1 MINGFV
7 LNDGRLRRVETPM
20 EGEVA
25 PVWLDL
31 VNPLPH
37 HSRAVEERYG
47 IRMPSRERME
57 EIEESSR
64 LYTDGRA
71 IYMTVSMPVRTELD
85 LPLLVPVTFILTP
98 EVLITVHD
106 YEPRAFQTF
115 PMRTE
120 RIDTGARGAD
130 TVLLALLD
138 AVIDRLA
145 DILES
150 VGREI
155 ENLSRA
161 VLHVIPG
168 EQAKDYRLVL
178 RQIGHH
184 GEVVSHVLQSLI
196 SVERLLV
203 FLGPATTAARFSDKE
218 ARARQKTLGRDARHL
233 GEHANFLS
241 QKINFLLDAT
251 LGMISIEQNDTIKMF
266 SVAAVVFLPP
276 TLIASIY
283 GMNFVDMPELNWY
296 WGYPFAIG
304 LMIFSAWFSY
314 WIFKRRGWL

>member
-1 MINGFV
+1 MINGYV
-7 LNDGRLRRVETPM
+7 LRAGRLRRLE
-20 EGEVA
+20 EGQAAEEA
-25 PVWLDL
+25 PVWIDL

-37 HSRAVEERYG
+37 HSRAIEEQYG
-47 IRMPSRERME
+47 IRVPTRERME

-71 IYMTVSMPVRTELD
+71 IYMTVAVPARTELD
-85 LPLLVPVTFILTP
+85 MPLLVPVTFILTP
-98 EVLITVHD
+98 SVLVTVHD
-106 YEPRAFQTF
+106 YEPKAFQTF
-115 PMRTE
+115 PNRAE
-120 RIDTGARGAD
+120 RIDTGVRDAD

-138 AVIDRLA
+138 AVVDRLA

-150 VGREI
+150 VGRDI
-155 ENLSRA
+155 EKLSRE

-168 EQAKDYRLVL
+168 EHAKDYRLVL
-178 RQIGHH
+178 RDIGRH
-184 GEVVSHVLQSLI
+184 GEIVSHVLQSLV
-196 SVERLLV
+196 SVERMLV
-203 FLGPATTAARFSDKE
+203 FLGPATLGRMSGKDS
-218 ARARQKTLGRDARHL
+218 RARLKMLSRDAHHL

-283 GMNFVDMPELNWY
+283 GMNFADMPELSWHF
-296 WGYPFAIG
+296 GYPFAIG

>member
-1 MINGFV
+1 MIKGFA
-7 LNDGRLRRVETPM
+7 LREGRLTRLEDPLTSDEP
-20 EGEVA
+20 
-25 PVWLDL
+25 PIWIDL
-31 VNPLPH
+31 LNPLPH
-37 HSRAVEERYG
+37 HSRAIEERYG
-47 IRMPSRERME
+47 VRVPSRERME

-64 LYTDGRA
+64 LYGDGRA
-71 IYMTVSMPVRTELD
+71 LYMTVTMPVRTELD

-98 EVLITVHD
+98 RLLVTVHD
-106 YEPRAFQTF
+106 YEPKAFQTF
-115 PMRTE
+115 PARAE
-120 RIDTGARGAD
+120 RIDTGVRDPD
-130 TVLLALLD
+130 TLLLALLD

-155 ENLSRA
+155 ETLSRA

-168 EQAKDYRLVL
+168 EQAKDYRQVL

-184 GEVVSHVLQSLI
+184 GEVVSHVLQSLV
-196 SVERLLV
+196 SVERMLV
-203 FLGPATTAARFSDKE
+203 FLSPAISPGLATKE
-218 ARARQKTLGRDARHL
+218 ARARQKSLGRDARHL
-233 GEHANFLS
+233 SEHTNFLS

-251 LGMISIEQNDTIKMF
+251 LGMISIDQNDTIKMF
-266 SVAAVVFLPP
+266 SVAAVIFLPP

-296 WGYPFAIG
+296 FGYPFAIG
-304 LMIFSAWFSY
+304 LMVFSAWFSY